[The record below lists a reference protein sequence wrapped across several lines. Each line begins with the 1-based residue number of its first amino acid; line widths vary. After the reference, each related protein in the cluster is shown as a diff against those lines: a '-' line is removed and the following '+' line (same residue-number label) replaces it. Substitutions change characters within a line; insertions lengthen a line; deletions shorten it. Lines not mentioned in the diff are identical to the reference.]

1 MRRTLLPQKFAKQ
14 AIVVIAISLAS
25 LHPDVYGQI
34 PASRRQ
40 ALRMMNGCA
49 NRPVTLNCNE
59 ETAAYLIRLYKR
71 GDRTLLRTLLDAN
84 LRSDGALAESLG
96 TFCSDV
102 LYARP
107 RTFLSG
113 LRSRPQKQQ
122 RSLCWSAGATDGG
135 GMGVSTLRKVRS
147 SLRAISSHHDNLA
160 KVAKVC
166 LYEVNRFN
174 AGR

>member
-14 AIVVIAISLAS
+14 VIVVIAISLLS
-25 LHPDVYGQI
+25 LHPGVYAQI

-40 ALRMMNGCA
+40 ALRIMKGCA
-49 NRPVTLNCNE
+49 TRPVTLNCSE
-59 ETAAYLIRLYKR
+59 DTAEYLIRLYKR
-71 GDRTLLRTLLDAN
+71 GDRTLLRPLLDAS
-84 LRSDGALAESLG
+84 LHSDGALAESLG
-96 TFCSDV
+96 TFYSDV

-135 GMGVSTLRKVRS
+135 GMNASTLRKVRS
-147 SLRAISSHHDNLA
+147 SLRAISSTNDSLA

-166 LYEVNRFN
+166 LYEVNRAN